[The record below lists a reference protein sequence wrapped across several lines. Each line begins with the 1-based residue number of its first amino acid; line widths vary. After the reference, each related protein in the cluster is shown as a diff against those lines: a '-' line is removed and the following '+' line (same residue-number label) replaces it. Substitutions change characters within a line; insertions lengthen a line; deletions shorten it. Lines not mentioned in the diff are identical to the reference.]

1 MTSIKVCK
9 YFIKSSPVG
18 ELHEV
23 LDDVGKVLGSQDL
36 LSTKEIRDALRDYY
50 ESHKL
55 HLQFANGETAL
66 VSASGRQEP
75 LVKYVN
81 GESTTTTTTQVVKP
95 VAAVPKK
102 GGLFD
107 GDDDEDEYGVEAQPK
122 QEVVEEVQEEEQVVE
137 ETVVQQVQV
146 VEEFVYYD
154 PVKKVKFS
162 FDPITLEARIEED
175 NFDWETQT
183 LAHNVVQLR

>member
-66 VSASGRQEP
+66 VSTSGRQEP
-75 LVKYVN
+75 LVKYVT
-81 GESTTTTTTQVVKP
+81 GHSTTTPIVHKP
-95 VAAVPKK
+95 VAPVPKK

-122 QEVVEEVQEEEQVVE
+122 VEEAVVVEEEVAIVE
-137 ETVVQQVQV
+137 EA
-146 VEEFVYYD
+146 FV
-154 PVKKVKFS
+154 
-162 FDPITLEARIEED
+162 
-175 NFDWETQT
+175 
-183 LAHNVVQLR
+183 